1 MSQMTQGR
9 DAAHTV
15 MSTRAL
21 WGGGLDYVKGVGW
34 HCTVLVV
41 ARNEIGDGEIISIC
55 ANEFKS

>member
-21 WGGGLDYVKGVGW
+21 WGGGLDYVKVVGW
-34 HCTVLVV
+34 PCTVHVV
-41 ARNEIGDGEIISIC
+41 VRKEIGAGEIINIC
-55 ANEFKS
+55 AQEFKS